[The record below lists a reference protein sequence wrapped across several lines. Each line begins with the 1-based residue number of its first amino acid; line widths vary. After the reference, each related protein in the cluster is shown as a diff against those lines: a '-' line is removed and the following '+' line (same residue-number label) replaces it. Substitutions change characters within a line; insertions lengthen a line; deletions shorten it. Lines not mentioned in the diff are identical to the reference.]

1 MQCNHRSWADFM
13 VDQYVTE
20 GRSLFMSRW
29 AVLPVFPL
37 FMAPMRAIRCVIL
50 FKRGH
55 IANIEVGNHSIL
67 HFHIF
72 YSFLSVPRNFLF

>member
-1 MQCNHRSWADFM
+1 LSIPLPLTSEQGTNYYSVLNVQCNHRSWADFM

-50 FKRGH
+50 FKRGA
-55 IANIEVGNHSIL
+55 IADIEV
-67 HFHIF
+67 
-72 YSFLSVPRNFLF
+72 RKD